1 MSAQLNAYLTGHCT
15 VEVLSKP
22 FSLEEVASTGNRR
35 GMSYLSLLLNKTKR
49 QGTRGCVKVNGL
61 SKVRFEWGGSLGIQL
76 IRTKV
81 WAQPLKRKKKEK
93 KRLGYITVTAKI
105 QKSSTRTLNSF
116 SSILGVIVI
125 CYDLHRKCPPPPH
138 THCLLLL
145 FQMVVLFYEAVELL
159 ESGVAHECMSGTTSR
174 RFELYSF
181 GFCVSGD
188 RGQGL
193 CILDKLWFN
202 ILSPWGSPLR
212 VIPIDYLS
220 YSLLPCLPPC
230 DQSCYTPWWLLAE
243 LSLRP
248 SPSWETETL
257 RNPWESWAVSV
268 T

>member
-1 MSAQLNAYLTGHCT
+1 MKMSSGINFYGFP
-15 VEVLSKP
+15 V
-22 FSLEEVASTGNRR
+22 
-35 GMSYLSLLLNKTKR
+35 SLL
-49 QGTRGCVKVNGL
+49 
-61 SKVRFEWGGSLGIQL
+61 
-76 IRTKV
+76 
-81 WAQPLKRKKKEK
+81 RKKKEK

-188 RGQGL
+188 RV
-193 CILDKLWFN
+193 FH
-202 ILSPWGSPLR
+202 GS
-212 VIPIDYLS
+212 
-220 YSLLPCLPPC
+220 CLH
-230 DQSCYTPWWLLAE
+230 QNHY
-243 LSLRP
+243 P
-248 SPSWETETL
+248 S
-257 RNPWESWAVSV
+257 
-268 T
+268 

>member
-138 THCLLLL
+138 TLSIASFPDGGIILWSCGTFREWSRTWMYVWHYKQA
-145 FQMVVLFYEAVELL
+145 FWVVFIW
-159 ESGVAHECMSGTTSR
+159 
-174 RFELYSF
+174 F
-181 GFCVSGD
+181 
-188 RGQGL
+188 L
-193 CILDKLWFN
+193 CFW
-202 ILSPWGSPLR
+202 R
-212 VIPIDYLS
+212 
-220 YSLLPCLPPC
+220 
-230 DQSCYTPWWLLAE
+230 
-243 LSLRP
+243 
-248 SPSWETETL
+248 
-257 RNPWESWAVSV
+257 
-268 T
+268 